1 MPAAAMTANAILTAA
16 PPTLHPLL
24 SPLPPNHSSFHGVSL
39 KLPRQSFSFS
49 LAAKKQ
55 QPLFVVSAAKKA
67 VAVLKGTSSVEGV
80 VTLSQEDGGL
90 SLFSLFKIV
99 TEVVDFEISWQVEKM
114 RLELDNQCPTTVN
127 VRITGL
133 TPGPHGF
140 HLHEYGDTTNGCMST
155 GSHFNPNKLT
165 HGAPEDEIRHAGDL
179 GNIVANADGVAEVT
193 IVDSQI
199 PLIGPNAVIGR
210 ALVVHELE
218 DDLGKGMKAQNGV
231 PVSLSRKLWLQ
242 FSVNYFDE
250 LCFMDVLNISSP
262 SWLFFASIGGHELS
276 STTGNAGGRLACE
289 LKTSNEINSMDVHA
303 IFTAVYTLTHKGI
316 SHGTVALDIVDAS
329 CDCDH
334 AGMPDWNIHV
344 TNMIACKLTITVLC
358 ILHSNYGR
366 SCWFD
371 SNIMAAVQIQSGVTI
386 CCLLSPL
393 PHIEPSVD
401 VNFPS
406 VYRKIVTASI
416 KS

>member
-1 MPAAAMTANAILTAA
+1 MSVYLCRKGIRMEILRLRILNYGRQSARGKRKKGAESPSPHSNKRPTLALYGSTEYKLHPPEEDRRTLSFYLKRREMPAAAMTANAILTAA

-80 VTLSQEDGGL
+80 VTLSQEDGG
-90 SLFSLFKIV
+90 
-99 TEVVDFEISWQVEKM
+99 
-114 RLELDNQCPTTVN
+114 PTTVN

-155 GSHFNPNKLT
+155 AHFNPNKLT

-199 PLIGPNAVIGR
+199 PLTGPNAVIGR

-218 DDLGKGMKAQNGV
+218 DDLGKG
-231 PVSLSRKLWLQ
+231 
-242 FSVNYFDE
+242 
-250 LCFMDVLNISSP
+250 
-262 SWLFFASIGGHELS
+262 GHELS
-276 STTGNAGGRLACE
+276 LTTGNAGGRLAC
-289 LKTSNEINSMDVHA
+289 
-303 IFTAVYTLTHKGI
+303 
-316 SHGTVALDIVDAS
+316 
-329 CDCDH
+329 
-334 AGMPDWNIHV
+334 GM
-344 TNMIACKLTITVLC
+344 
-358 ILHSNYGR
+358 Y
-366 SCWFD
+366 
-371 SNIMAAVQIQSGVTI
+371 
-386 CCLLSPL
+386 
-393 PHIEPSVD
+393 E
-401 VNFPS
+401 
-406 VYRKIVTASI
+406 
-416 KS
+416 